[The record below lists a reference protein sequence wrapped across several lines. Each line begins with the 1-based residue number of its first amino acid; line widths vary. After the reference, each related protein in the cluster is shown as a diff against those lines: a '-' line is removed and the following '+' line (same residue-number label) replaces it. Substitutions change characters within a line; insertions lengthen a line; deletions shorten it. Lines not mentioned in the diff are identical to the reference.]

1 MNKVVLIFIFGLLI
15 SSCAT
20 QQKTVELANGKM
32 VTQKEYEKML
42 KHAFKAADKE
52 GRKAVKGK
60 LSRKQIRE
68 IHEEVTVTTDTI
80 N

>member
-1 MNKVVLIFIFGLLI
+1 MNKVILVFVFGLLF

-42 KHAFKAADKE
+42 NHAFKVADKE
-52 GRKAVKGK
+52 SRKSVRGK
-60 LSRKQIRE
+60 LRRKQIRE
-68 IHEEVTVTTDTI
+68 IHEEITVTTDTI

>member
-1 MNKVVLIFIFGLLI
+1 MNKVILIIGFTLSLI
-15 SSCAT
+15 SCAT

-32 VTQKEYEKML
+32 VTQKEYNKML
-42 KHAFKAADKE
+42 NNAFKAADKS

-68 IHEEVTVTTDTI
+68 IHENVTVEIDTT

>member
-1 MNKVVLIFIFGLLI
+1 MNKVLSIFVFSVLV

-32 VTQKEYEKML
+32 VTQKQYDKMIN
-42 KHAFKAADKE
+42 KAFRTADKE
-52 GRKAVKGK
+52 ATKSVRGK
-60 LSRKQIRE
+60 LTRKEIKEFRE
-68 IHEEVTVTTDTI
+68 TTTVTLDTI

>member
-1 MNKVVLIFIFGLLI
+1 MNKVVLFLFFGVLV
-15 SSCAT
+15 SSCVT

-42 KHAFKAADKE
+42 NHAFKSADRE

-60 LSRKQIRE
+60 LTRKQIRE
-68 IHEEVTVTTDTI
+68 IHENVTVEIDTT

>member
-1 MNKVVLIFIFGLLI
+1 MNKVILIIGLII

-42 KHAFKAADKE
+42 NHAFKAADKE

-60 LSRKQIRE
+60 LTRKQIRE
-68 IHEEVTVTTDTI
+68 IHENVTVTIDTI